1 VSPTALPGVFRV
13 TPTALD
19 AYVTSADVAHMET
32 LVRTMEN
39 AVMRQR
45 LFAQLDQRLRRDDRA
60 AG

>member
-1 VSPTALPGVFRV
+1 
-13 TPTALD
+13 
-19 AYVTSADVAHMET
+19 MET